1 MQELLSRAGTT
12 SLDLTLSG
20 IPFKSLEPLF
30 KLYDMQR
37 DLLADSVISAGFGE
51 GIKTW
56 VVQDMLK
63 KG

>member
-51 GIKTW
+51 GIKT
-56 VVQDMLK
+56 
-63 KG
+63 